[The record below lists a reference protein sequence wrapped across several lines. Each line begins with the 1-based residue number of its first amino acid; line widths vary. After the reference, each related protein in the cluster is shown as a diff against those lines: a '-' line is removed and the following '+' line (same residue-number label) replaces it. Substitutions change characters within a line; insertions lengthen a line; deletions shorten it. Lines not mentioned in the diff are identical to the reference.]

1 MSERGSPPRDSNP
14 PVRSGDIPA
23 GVDAVVQE
31 ATERF
36 ERCVNWEKTARA
48 RFLDDFKFA
57 NADAYNGYQWPN
69 DLRRTREVDDRPSL
83 TLNGARQHNL
93 QIVNDAKQ
101 NKPGIKI
108 LPVADGASVG
118 SAKVLN
124 ALVKHIEY
132 ISNASAA
139 YDHATNF
146 QVNAGWGYLRV
157 ATDYSNEKNFD
168 QDIYVRRQK
177 DPLNV
182 YLDPDRKEPDGS
194 DSKFAFIFEDIERSE
209 FDKDPQYEKY
219 KDIATTT
226 PMGAATAGWVND
238 DYVRIAEYWRVVEKE
253 DVLYALPKGYAGQE
267 GLSGRLHRSQRSGE
281 SQERS

>member
-1 MSERGSPPRDSNP
+1 MAERGSPPRDSNP
-14 PVRSGDIPA
+14 PVRSGDAPA
-23 GVDAVVQE
+23 GISDVVQE
-31 ATERF
+31 SMDRF
-36 ERCVNWEKTARA
+36 ERCVGREKVARA
-48 RFLDDFKFA
+48 RFLYDYKFA

-108 LPVADGASVG
+108 LPVADGASVD

-146 QVNAGWGYLRV
+146 QVNAGWGYISV
-157 ATDYSNEKNFD
+157 ATDYSSEKNFD
-168 QDIYVRRQK
+168 QDIYIKRQA
-177 DPLNV
+177 DP
-182 YLDPDRKEPDGS
+182 
-194 DSKFAFIFEDIERSE
+194 
-209 FDKDPQYEKY
+209 PQ
-219 KDIATTT
+219 
-226 PMGAATAGWVND
+226 
-238 DYVRIAEYWRVVEKE
+238 R
-253 DVLYALPKGYAGQE
+253 LP
-267 GLSGRLHRSQRSGE
+267 
-281 SQERS
+281 